1 VKDKNLPILL
11 WGILLGLWLSH
22 VIDYILELL
31 T

>member
-1 VKDKNLPILL
+1 MKNKNLPIFL

-22 VIDYILELL
+22 AINYILELL